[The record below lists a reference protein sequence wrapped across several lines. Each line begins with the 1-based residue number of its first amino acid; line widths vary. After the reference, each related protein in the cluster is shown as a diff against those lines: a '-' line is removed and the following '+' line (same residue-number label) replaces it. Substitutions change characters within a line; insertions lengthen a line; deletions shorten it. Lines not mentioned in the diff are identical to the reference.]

1 MKKEAVFYSTDEDGK
16 ILCKLCPQ
24 RCHIKEGGIGFCG
37 ARKVENGVLYSLNYG
52 DVSSESLDPIEKKPL
67 YHYKPG
73 SFILSV
79 GSFGC
84 NFRCGFCQNH
94 SISQTKPQTQFVEPE
109 ELVKLALRQKDN
121 IGLAFTYNEP
131 SIWYEYI
138 RDICEKSQTES
149 LNLILVSNGYIS
161 EEPLETLLPF
171 IDAANIDLKAFNN
184 KFYKNV
190 CCGDIKP
197 VMNNIEKM
205 HDKLHLEI
213 TTLLVEGYND
223 SGDEIEGL
231 CKWIS
236 NLNPDIPLHLSRYFP
251 SYKFDA
257 PATSL
262 DRMEYC
268 SNIAKQYL
276 NYVYVGN
283 VSNINNSTYC
293 PKCGGIIIDR
303 TGFSS
308 EVILKNGTCPTCGY
322 KINVVI

>member
-1 MKKEAVFYSTDEDGK
+1 MKKEALFYEKDDNGK
-16 ILCKLCPQ
+16 ILCSLCPQ

-37 ARKVENGVLYSLNYG
+37 ARKVEHGVLYTLNYG
-52 DVSSESLDPIEKKPL
+52 AISSASLDPIEKKPL

-84 NFRCGFCQNH
+84 NFRCGFCQNY
-94 SISQTKPQTQFVEPE
+94 SISQTKPNTQYLEPI
-109 ELVKLALRQKDN
+109 ELLELTKKQKDN

-138 RDICEKSQTES
+138 HDVCKKSKNEN
-149 LNLILVSNGYIS
+149 LDLILVSNGYIS
-161 EEPLETLLPF
+161 EEPLQTLLPF
-171 IDAANIDLKAFNN
+171 ISAANIDLKAFNN

-190 CCGDIKP
+190 CCGDMKI
-197 VMNNIEKM
+197 VMNNIEKI

-223 SGDEIEGL
+223 SEDEIESL

-236 NLNPDIPLHLSRYFP
+236 DLNPSIPLHLSRYFP

-262 DRMEYC
+262 KRMEIC
-268 SNIAKQYL
+268 SHIAKQYL

-283 VSNINNSTYC
+283 VPEVDNNTYC
-293 PKCGGIIIDR
+293 PKCGTVVIER
-303 TGFSS
+303 RGFYS
-308 EVILKNGTCPTCGY
+308 ELHLTNKGCPNCGY
-322 KINVVI
+322 LINVVI